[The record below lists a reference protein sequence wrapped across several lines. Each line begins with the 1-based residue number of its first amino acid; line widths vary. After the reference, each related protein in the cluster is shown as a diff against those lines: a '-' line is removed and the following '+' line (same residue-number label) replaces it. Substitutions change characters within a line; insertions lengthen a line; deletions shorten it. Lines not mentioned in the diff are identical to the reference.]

1 MNRHPTALPSASVP
15 AFAAGLLCLASLVG
29 FSSLLPGYVHALM
42 PVGLLGAHGV
52 PRAHAFNLLGF
63 MLPGALMAWSALEV
77 RAALARR
84 PAGEEAG
91 GWAGRIGANLWLL
104 SAMAFAG
111 QGIWSLDPRDLDG
124 ATSQRHASM
133 WTLWWIAFVPGG
145 LLLGAGLWRQSRVAG
160 LWALGGS
167 GVMLLFAALPPW
179 LLAGP
184 IAQRVALAGWFLAY
198 AMVARTL
205 R

>member
-1 MNRHPTALPSASVP
+1 MNRLPFLQSASVP

-29 FSSLLPGYVHALM
+29 FSLPLPGYVHVLM

-52 PRAHAFNLLGF
+52 PRAQAFNLMGF
-63 MLPGALMAWSALEV
+63 LLPGALMAWSALGL
-77 RAALARR
+77 RAALSTGYSGAAI
-84 PAGEEAG
+84 AGW
-91 GWAGRIGANLWLL
+91 WARIGASLWLL
-104 SAMAFAG
+104 SAMAFAA

-145 LLLGAGLWRQSRVAG
+145 LMLAVGLWRQRRAAA
-160 LWALGGS
+160 LWALAGAS
-167 GVMLLFAALPPW
+167 VMLLFAALPPW
-179 LLAGP
+179 LLYGP

>member
-1 MNRHPTALPSASVP
+1 MNRLPNERKTASFP

-29 FSSLLPGYVHALM
+29 FSLPLPGYVHALM

-52 PRAHAFNLLGF
+52 PRAQAFNFLGF
-63 MLPGALMAWSALEV
+63 VLPGALMAWSALEL
-77 RAALARR
+77 RAALSR
-84 PAGEEAG
+84 PGDAAAAG
-91 GWAGRIGANLWLL
+91 WWGRIGANLWLL
-104 SAMAFAG
+104 SALAFAA

-145 LLLGAGLWRQSRVAG
+145 LMLAGGLWRQCGVAG
-160 LWALGGS
+160 RWALGGS
-167 GVMLLFAALPPW
+167 VVMLLFAALPPW
-179 LLAGP
+179 LLSGP
-184 IAQRVALAGWFLAY
+184 IAQRVALASWFLAY